1 MNISTR
7 QRAILD
13 WLHDGQPIGTEQI
26 ADRFGVSAQTIRRD
40 VQALSD
46 LGLVRRQHGSVALPA
61 SQHNLSFAQRR
72 DAQVE
77 RKRGIARAAASQL
90 PEDATVFLGY
100 GTTVAEF
107 ARALPPDRALRV
119 VTNNLDAAIALAD
132 KPAVETWLAGGRL
145 RPRDRDTMG
154 SWALDAFARFRP
166 HVAVIGIG
174 GIAADGA
181 LMEFQPDEADLTR
194 GLLERSAEAWLL
206 ADGSKHLRDAPCLV
220 APLTRI
226 TRAFTDADA
235 PEALDVVFDQAGVPL
250 HRC

>member
-1 MNISTR
+1 MNLSDR

-13 WLHDGQPIGTEQI
+13 WLRDGHALGTEQI
-26 ADRFGVSAQTIRRD
+26 AVRFGVSSQTIRRD
-40 VQALSD
+40 VQELSD
-46 LGLVRRQHGSVALPA
+46 QGLVRRQHGSVALPA
-61 SQHNLSFAQRR
+61 SQHNLSFAQRS
-72 DAQVE
+72 DAQAE
-77 RKRGIARAAASQL
+77 RKRRIARAAAPSL

-107 ARALPPDRALRV
+107 ARALPPERPLRV
-119 VTNNLDAAIALAD
+119 VTNNLDAALALAE
-132 KPAVETWLAGGRL
+132 KPAVETWLTGGRL
-145 RPRDRDTMG
+145 RPQDRDTMG
-154 SWALDAFARFRP
+154 SWALEAFGRFRP
-166 HVAVIGIG
+166 HVAVVGIG

-194 GLLERSAEAWLL
+194 ALLERCAEAWLL

-220 APLTRI
+220 APLARI

-235 PEALDVVFDQAGVPL
+235 PAALDALFDQAGVPL